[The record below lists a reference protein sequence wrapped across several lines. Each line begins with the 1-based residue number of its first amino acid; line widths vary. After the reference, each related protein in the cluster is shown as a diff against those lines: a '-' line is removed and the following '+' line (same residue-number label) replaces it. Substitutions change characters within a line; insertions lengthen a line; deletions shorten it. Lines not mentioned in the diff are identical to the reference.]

1 MKKIATLLIV
11 ITLVSILLT
20 GCLNNNNEQGENDSD
35 IFLIAPIPIIIAP
48 ENAHFGE
55 SIEFDGSESK
65 DEDGKIQSYSWIFG
79 DGERNNGVKVSH
91 IYEFDN
97 NFTRE
102 YPLIHQVVLEVI
114 DNDDIP
120 SFQIHYIGL
129 YPQRYTFYLDK
140 DKLDIEK
147 PSSNKDKIRAS
158 FGKLRLNPLKELT
171 YELPNSINVQPST
184 WNAIIYIEKPWLSM
198 VTLLSLAL
206 YDNDGEKITE
216 VESNFKLFKLWRE
229 KTIVING
236 KIDNAVEFKSLKL
249 VIHGFSLREKI
260 NILYGGEK
268 ASFICF
274 DFT

>member
-1 MKKIATLLIV
+1 MKKIALFLIV
-11 ITLVSILLT
+11 ITLLSILFT
-20 GCLNNNNEQGENDSD
+20 GCLNNNEEHNGNDVD
-35 IFLIAPIPIIIAP
+35 ILLIAPIPIINAP
-48 ENAHFGE
+48 ENAYFGE

-65 DEDGKIQSYSWIFG
+65 DEDGKIQSYNWIFG
-79 DGERNNGVKVSH
+79 DGKKNNGVKVTH

-102 YPLIHQVVLEVI
+102 YPLIHQVVLEII

-129 YPQRYTFYLDK
+129 YPQSYTFYLDK
-140 DKLDIEK
+140 NKLNTEK
-147 PSSNKDKIRAS
+147 PSFNKDQIRVS

-171 YELPNSINVQPST
+171 YELSNSINIQPSN
-184 WNAIIYIEKPWLSM
+184 WNITIYLEKPLFSI
-198 VTLLSLAL
+198 VTRLSLSL
-206 YDNDGEKITE
+206 YNIDGEKITE
-216 VESNFKLFKLWRE
+216 VVSNFKLFKLWKE
-229 KTIVING
+229 KTIDLNG

-249 VIHGFSLREKI
+249 AIYGFSLREKI

-274 DFT
+274 NFT